1 MEQIDDKGGTYQKHS
16 FVCQQ
21 PGYSI
26 LERPVEA
33 GAVYHGIISQMVID
47 MFIYAFRIPYVR
59 DSQEGVGGLL
69 AEWRQI
75 PCFLRIILLF

>member
-21 PGYSI
+21 PGHGI

-33 GAVYHGIISQMVID
+33 GAVYHGIICQMVID
-47 MFIYAFRIPYVR
+47 MFIYAFRLPYVCNGDHTDAVR
-59 DSQEGVGGLL
+59 RLNGNCRLHNL
-69 AEWRQI
+69 
-75 PCFLRIILLF
+75 

>member
-26 LERPVEA
+26 LERPIEA

-47 MFIYAFRIPYVR
+47 MFI
-59 DSQEGVGGLL
+59 
-69 AEWRQI
+69 
-75 PCFLRIILLF
+75 

>member
-21 PGYSI
+21 PGHGI

-33 GAVYHGIISQMVID
+33 GAVYHGIICQMVID
-47 MFIYAFRIPYVR
+47 MFIFVSAVQSMQVTERHGY
-59 DSQEGVGGLL
+59 
-69 AEWRQI
+69 
-75 PCFLRIILLF
+75 